1 MAEEKGFENMSAT
14 APLDVDT
21 EQLMGSSQA
30 LQVDDLVVN
39 DLEIITDRD
48 ETASEPA
55 VPQAPKAAT
64 RIAAHVPA
72 EAERQVIMRFV
83 YLGIVTF
90 LAIIAAG
97 AVLALG

>member
-1 MAEEKGFENMSAT
+1 MSAT

-30 LQVDDLVVN
+30 LQVDDLG
-39 DLEIITDRD
+39 IITDRD

-55 VPQAPKAAT
+55 VPQAPT
-64 RIAAHVPA
+64 RIAAQLPA
-72 EAERQVIMRFV
+72 EAERQAIMRFV

-90 LAIIAAG
+90 VAIVAAG

>member
-1 MAEEKGFENMSAT
+1 MSAT

-21 EQLMGSSQA
+21 EQLMGSPEA
-30 LQVDDLVVN
+30 LQVDDLIVN

-55 VPQAPKAAT
+55 VPQAPT
-64 RIAAHVPA
+64 RIAAQLPA
-72 EAERQVIMRFV
+72 EAERQAIMRFV

-97 AVLALG
+97 AILALG